1 MRSSEA
7 LRAQHRADWEAII
20 HHPFTRALGDGSLPD
35 AAMAWYLVQDYR
47 FIDGFARL
55 LAQAIAHAP
64 TLNDAVPAAQ
74 FLAVITGPENTYFQ
88 RSLAALGLPDMGRDQ
103 PTAPATA
110 GFQALMKEAA
120 ASGRYSHML
129 AVLVVAEWTYLGWAS
144 EQAPARPGLPF
155 YLAEWITLH
164 SGPEFEVVVAYLRG
178 QLDRALEAA
187 PEAERAG
194 AADLF
199 ARAVRLERAFF
210 DAVPHLPGQA

>member
-7 LRAQHRADWEAII
+7 LRAAHDAEWRAIV
-20 HHPFTRALGDGSLPD
+20 HHPFPRALGDGTLPD

-64 TLNDAVPAAQ
+64 TLDDAVPAAQ
-74 FLAVITGPENTYFQ
+74 FLALITGPENTYFQ
-88 RSLAALGLPDMGRDQ
+88 RSLAALGQHDMGRDQ

-110 GFQALMKEAA
+110 RFQALMAEAA
-120 ASGRYSHML
+120 ASGRYSHMM

-144 EQAPARPGLPF
+144 AQAPARAGLPF
-155 YLAEWITLH
+155 YLSEWIALH
-164 SGPEFEVVVAYLRG
+164 SGPEFEAVVAYLRG
-178 QLDRALEAA
+178 QFDHALERASA
-187 PEAERAG
+187 SERAG

-199 ARAVRLERAFF
+199 ARAVSLERAFF
-210 DAVPHLPGQA
+210 DAVPGVTA

>member
-7 LRAQHRADWEAII
+7 LRAQHQADWDAII
-20 HHPFTRALGDGSLPD
+20 HHPFTSALGDGSLPD
-35 AAMAWYLVQDYR
+35 SAMAWYLVQDYR
-47 FIDGFARL
+47 FIEGFARL

-88 RSLAALGLPDMGRDQ
+88 RSLTAFDLPDMGHDQ
-103 PTAPATA
+103 PNAAPTT
-110 GFQALMKEAA
+110 GFQKLMAEAA

-144 EQAPARPGLPF
+144 EQAPVRPGLPF

-164 SGPEFEVVVAYLRG
+164 SGPDFEAVVAYLRE
-178 QLDRALEAA
+178 QLDRALETASV
-187 PEAERAG
+187 EERAG

-199 ARAVRLERAFF
+199 ARAVTLERAFF
-210 DAVPHLPGQA
+210 DAVPGVPSRV